1 MGLLVAMDTLT
12 RAALSQ
18 LAGDQRGLFSAAQA
32 KAVGINYAQ
41 LVRGEAS
48 GHLRRVR
55 RGVYAVAGV
64 APSSWE
70 EILGAALAAGPEA
83 AVSYDSAAAV
93 HRFDFA
99 DFTAVE
105 LTVPPHVHARP
116 PGAVVHRH
124 SDLKAPDLVMRRGV
138 LVTSPCRTL
147 VDMAGRWGPEL
158 TEKALD
164 EGLVQRRWTVAE
176 VQECLTRAR
185 LNIPGR
191 AYLQRLLSL
200 RDESPT
206 ADSMLE
212 AQVFRA
218 LAPLVPFEVHFS
230 IATGGRLYVI
240 DVAWPEQ
247 KVGAEIAGRAHRVV
261 SRSVF
266 DRERRKFTAL
276 NVAGWR
282 IAHLTAVMPPA
293 EMLAAV
299 QLMQASVASAPR
311 AEVSIIRSAGR
322 KTRPP
327 RKKVPKTKGAA
338 EA

>member
-1 MGLLVAMDTLT
+1 MDKLT

-18 LAGDQRGLFSAAQA
+18 LAADQRGLFSAAQA
-32 KAVGINYAQ
+32 KGVGINYSQ
-41 LVRGEAS
+41 LVRGHAS

-83 AVSYDSAAAV
+83 VVSHDSAAAV
-93 HRFDFA
+93 HRFDYA
-99 DFTAVE
+99 DITAIE
-105 LTVPPHVHARP
+105 LTLPPHVHSRP

-124 SDLKAPDLVMRRGV
+124 TDLKAPDLVTRRGV

-147 VDMAGRWGPEL
+147 IDMAGRWGPEL

-164 EGLVQRRWTVAE
+164 EGLVQRRWTVPE
-176 VQECLTRAR
+176 LKECLTRAR
-185 LNIPGR
+185 TNVPGR
-191 AYLQRLLSL
+191 AYVQRLLLL

-206 ADSMLE
+206 ADSVLE
-212 AQVFRA
+212 ARVFRA
-218 LAPLVPFEVHFS
+218 LAPLMPFEPHFS
-230 IATGGRLYVI
+230 VAASGRLYVV
-240 DVAWPEQ
+240 DVAWPEL
-247 KVGAEIAGRAHRVV
+247 KVGAEIAGRADRVV

-276 NVAGWR
+276 NAAGWK

-299 QLMQASVASAPR
+299 QLLRASVASEPR
-311 AEVSIIRSAGR
+311 TDEGLTGSRKAGS
-322 KTRPP
+322 P
-327 RKKVPKTKGAA
+327 RKKVPKTRGAVGA
-338 EA
+338 